1 MRLAET
7 QCLTDSMLLTM
18 QVFAKDV
25 MFDEAK
31 VNRIDQPVL
40 LDYYLD
46 GWRTY
51 SN

>member
-7 QCLTDSMLLTM
+7 QCLTDSMLLTT

-31 VNRIDQPVL
+31 VNRIDTPGL
-40 LDYYLD
+40 IGYYRD

-51 SN
+51 SK